1 MGYIKSL
8 AAELRKVTWINR
20 KSLFSTVFAVM
31 LISVFLTS
39 YIYGIDSLS
48 DIVSKLI
55 INKI

>member
-1 MGYIKSL
+1 MKSL
-8 AAELRKVTWINR
+8 IAELRKITWIN
-20 KSLFSTVFAVM
+20 KKDLFSTVFAVI

-48 DIVSKLI
+48 DTVSKLI